1 MGAEIVL
8 DTNIVSRTLSEI
20 EDLITKSR
28 DEMDR
33 IILKNKSVDSYGEL
47 NKSKNLIKLY
57 GDCADDYAKL
67 CYIQTGV
74 TEAIL
79 DLRTVRKV
87 MTSDTVSI
95 PPSIVKSYK
104 YRIDVTIEQLNLF
117 KDAVQSAKLGMEARV
132 RFFNSCSYTSYDKVM
147 GAKC

>member
-8 DTNIVSRTLSEI
+8 DVNIVCRTLSEI
-20 EDLITKSR
+20 ESLIDKSR
-28 DEMDR
+28 KEMDD
-33 IILKNKSVDSYGEL
+33 IILKNKAVDSYGEL
-47 NKSKNLIKLY
+47 NKSKNLVKLY

-87 MTSDTVSI
+87 MTSDTVCI
-95 PPSIVKSYK
+95 PPSLVKSYK
-104 YRIDVTIEQLNLF
+104 YRIDTTIEQLNVF
-117 KDAVQSAKLGMEARV
+117 KDAVQSARLGMEARV
-132 RFFNSCSYTSYDKVM
+132 RFFNSCSYTSYDKVI